1 MYFSVA
7 QEIRAINKC
16 NRCIL
21 VALPAEYRDIA
32 RVFAAGISALANSAL
47 SESQKILCIYFK
59 YADDTIA
66 ISGFFFFLL
75 IVTPPYF
82 LRMYILI
89 LKPAKVNRV

>member
-1 MYFSVA
+1 MAHEHLRQAYLLLPIAPFLKV
-7 QEIRAINKC
+7 RKFFVY
-16 NRCIL
+16 IL
-21 VALPAEYRDIA
+21 
-32 RVFAAGISALANSAL
+32 
-47 SESQKILCIYFK
+47 K